1 MPDPDPLP
9 NWRDTETK
17 ESIISFVRSVS
28 GPGDGWVRPL
38 DRIATFDND
47 GTLWCEKPMY
57 VQAVFIF
64 EKWRAMTAADPTLR
78 DRQPYKAVVEGDREW
93 LGSLLDHV
101 PELLQGVSDAFSGI
115 TTDAFDREV
124 ADFFATAKHP
134 TLGVAYT
141 QVGYRPMIELLEY
154 LRANEFRVFIC
165 TGGGRDFVRVVGEEM
180 YGVARD
186 QVIGTSAPVEFRDG
200 GLVRTPGVEL
210 PIDDGP
216 GKPAHIWARTGRRPL
231 FAGGNAN
238 GD

>member
-1 MPDPDPLP
+1 
-9 NWRDTETK
+9 
-17 ESIISFVRSVS
+17 
-28 GPGDGWVRPL
+28 
-38 DRIATFDND
+38 
-47 GTLWCEKPMY
+47 MY

-64 EKWRAMTAADPTLR
+64 DKWRKMVATDPRLR

-124 ADFFATAKHP
+124 ADFFATAIHP
-134 TLGVAYT
+134 TLGTAYT
-141 QVGYRPMIELLEY
+141 QVAYRPMKDLLAY

-165 TGGGRDFVRVVGEEM
+165 TGGGRDFVRVVSEEM

-186 QVIGTSAPVEFRDG
+186 QVIGTSPLVELREG
-200 GLVRTPGVEL
+200 ALVRTSSVEQ

-238 GD
+238 GDIQMLSYAGFALLVHHDDPEREFSYDAGAEDVLAEAKQHEWTVASMASDFATVF